1 MVQLARSPRSEA
13 PIIPHGT
20 GACAARAPDAAIRTL
35 RRLERWQAMSTNK
48 IREAGKRAFPKD
60 TKPTLRLV
68 RPLSEC
74 STRQRAL
81 SMLREVERMQREM
94 NQRLRAVT
102 KTDPPD
108 AA

>member
-1 MVQLARSPRSEA
+1 
-13 PIIPHGT
+13 
-20 GACAARAPDAAIRTL
+20 
-35 RRLERWQAMSTNK
+35 MSTNNF
-48 IREAGKRAFPKD
+48 REAGRRAFPKEN
-60 TKPTLRLV
+60 KPTLRLV
-68 RPLSEC
+68 RPSSEC
-74 STRQRAL
+74 STRERAL